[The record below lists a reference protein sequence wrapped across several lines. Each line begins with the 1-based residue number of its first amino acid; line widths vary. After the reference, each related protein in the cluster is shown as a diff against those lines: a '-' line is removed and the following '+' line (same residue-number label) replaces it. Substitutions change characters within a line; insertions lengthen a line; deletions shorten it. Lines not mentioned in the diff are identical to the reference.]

1 MMSEAEWEE
10 FNTFR
15 RYGTPFHMRGAGS
28 KSVRKAL
35 WKAQHGVC
43 GICGYPILDG
53 EMRTVDHV
61 IPKAMGGADMVGNFV
76 IAHSDCNSDKA
87 ARPPNGCELVWL
99 LAVNARIG
107 FGPQRW

>member
-15 RYGTPFHMRGAGS
+15 RYGTPFHMRGAKS
-28 KSVRKAL
+28 RSVRKAL
-35 WKAQHGVC
+35 WKAQHGFC
-43 GICGYPILDG
+43 GICGCASEDG
-53 EMRTVDHV
+53 DVCTVDHV
-61 IPKAMGGADMVGNFV
+61 IPKAMGGADIVGNFV
-76 IAHSDCNSDKA
+76 MAHKGCNAEKS
-87 ARPPNGCELVWL
+87 ARAPSGCELVWL